1 MLLDIL
7 WPLEEWRFLSPRDS
21 YQTTTKHA
29 MHKWHWVMSLD
40 KVARGNG
47 IDFHQP
53 LDLLTTYNGTLGDFE
68 VGVDAYILPV
78 LGHKSGIGL

>member
-7 WPLEEWRFLSPRDS
+7 WPLEEWRFLLRRDS

-47 IDFHQP
+47 IDLRMISYNFCISIQIPKVQSIP
-53 LDLLTTYNGTLGDFE
+53 L
-68 VGVDAYILPV
+68 
-78 LGHKSGIGL
+78 

>member
-1 MLLDIL
+1 
-7 WPLEEWRFLSPRDS
+7 
-21 YQTTTKHA
+21 

-53 LDLLTTYNGTLGDFE
+53 LDLLITYNGNLGDFE
-68 VGVDAYILPV
+68 VEVEVDAYVLPV
-78 LGHKSGIGL
+78 LGHRSGLRV